1 MHVCVY
7 TCICFSICD
16 SHRTIF
22 GSQFSSSTIHGIQDH
37 WVYVVNAWLTEPSH
51 QPSTKDFWWKMENI
65 WPFTGKKKFSR
76 PCSHSHSLGS
86 EQSLVFVSF
95 RATQGAEAIFGFLCD
110 PHLLDGLCISLLGKG
125 LEGDSVN
132 EVGRVCRWVK
142 ERVSGFPLSM
152 FGGV

>member
-1 MHVCVY
+1 ML
-7 TCICFSICD
+7 D
-16 SHRTIF
+16 SLSHLINPQLRTFDGKWRISDP
-22 GSQFSSSTIHGIQDH
+22 SQ
-37 WVYVVNAWLTEPSH
+37 E
-51 QPSTKDFWWKMENI
+51 
-65 WPFTGKKKFSR
+65 KKKFSR